1 MTSDFEISISWV
13 NVVIKLVLKSSSFV
27 MALQLAWNF
36 TRNVSL
42 TTGKA
47 TLGFEEDDSNERGLE
62 VEGAN
67 FVSEYDKSPSVSLV
81 DDFVPRDDNNKE
93 ESVVLGGISEGFVF
107 NVRRGSLERRD
118 SDGFNFDVV
127 VGNGAD
133 DG

>member
-1 MTSDFEISISWV
+1 M
-13 NVVIKLVLKSSSFV
+13 VIKLVLKSSSFV

-42 TTGKA
+42 TTGEA

-67 FVSEYDKSPSVSLV
+67 LVSEYDKSPSVSLV
-81 DDFVPRDDNNKE
+81 DDFVPRDDNNND
-93 ESVVLGGISEGFVF
+93 ESVVLGDISEGFVF
-107 NVRRGSLERRD
+107 NVRCGSVERRD

-127 VGNGAD
+127 VSNGAD

>member
-1 MTSDFEISISWV
+1 M
-13 NVVIKLVLKSSSFV
+13 
-27 MALQLAWNF
+27 
-36 TRNVSL
+36 
-42 TTGKA
+42 
-47 TLGFEEDDSNERGLE
+47 E

-93 ESVVLGGISEGFVF
+93 ESVVLGGISEGFV
-107 NVRRGSLERRD
+107 NVRRESVERRD
-118 SDGFNFDVV
+118 GGFNFDVV